1 MQDSTSFFMSMDV
14 YRLCANSRY
23 DILILDYTLG
33 ENNPERR
40 ILKVIIKRLKLWEN
54 TTKLLGVKGMTANV
68 IQVVASA
75 ATTAASTVTE
85 ATTEGKLDKIFQSS
99 EKASECNIYQAS
111 ELSYSIMNII
121 YILAAMIIVV
131 AIFTVVLYIYKF
143 IMNRRDPNYKKN
155 DDTFLDD

>member
-14 YRLCANSRY
+14 YRLCANS
-23 DILILDYTLG
+23 
-33 ENNPERR
+33 
-40 ILKVIIKRLKLWEN
+40 
-54 TTKLLGVKGMTANV
+54 MTANV

-99 EKASECNIYQAS
+99 EKAS

>member
-1 MQDSTSFFMSMDV
+1 MGKYNKIIGGKRHDGECDTGSGIGSYNGCIYG
-14 YRLCANSRY
+14 YR
-23 DILILDYTLG
+23 G
-33 ENNPERR
+33 NNGR
-40 ILKVIIKRLKLWEN
+40 
-54 TTKLLGVKGMTANV
+54 
-68 IQVVASA
+68 
-75 ATTAASTVTE
+75 
-85 ATTEGKLDKIFQSS
+85 IFQSS
-99 EKASECNIYQAS
+99 EKAS

>member
-40 ILKVIIKRLKLWEN
+40 ILKVIIKRLELWKN

-68 IQVVASA
+68 IQA

-99 EKASECNIYQAS
+99 EKAS

>member
-1 MQDSTSFFMSMDV
+1 MYCFVLYKTVHLFFMSMDV

-33 ENNPERR
+33 ENDPERR
-40 ILKVIIKRLKLWEN
+40 ILQVFIKRLELWEN

-75 ATTAASTVTE
+75 ATTATSTVTE

-99 EKASECNIYQAS
+99 EKAS

>member
-1 MQDSTSFFMSMDV
+1 MQVSTAFFMSMDV

-40 ILKVIIKRLKLWEN
+40 ILKGIIKRLKLWEN

-68 IQVVASA
+68 IQEVASA

-99 EKASECNIYQAS
+99 EKASE
-111 ELSYSIMNII
+111 LSYSIMNII
-121 YILAAMIIVV
+121 YI
-131 AIFTVVLYIYKF
+131 
-143 IMNRRDPNYKKN
+143 
-155 DDTFLDD
+155 

>member
-1 MQDSTSFFMSMDV
+1 MGKYNKIIGGKRHD
-14 YRLCANSRY
+14 
-23 DILILDYTLG
+23 G
-33 ENNPERR
+33 ECDTGGGISSYNGCIYGNR
-40 ILKVIIKRLKLWEN
+40 
-54 TTKLLGVKGMTANV
+54 G
-68 IQVVASA
+68 
-75 ATTAASTVTE
+75 
-85 ATTEGKLDKIFQSS
+85 TTEGKLDKIFQSY
-99 EKASECNIYQAS
+99 EKAS

>member
-75 ATTAASTVTE
+75 AATTVTE

-99 EKASECNIYQAS
+99 EKAS

>member
-54 TTKLLGVKGMTANV
+54 TTKLLGVKG
-68 IQVVASA
+68 
-75 ATTAASTVTE
+75 
-85 ATTEGKLDKIFQSS
+85 S
-99 EKASECNIYQAS
+99 EKAS

>member
-40 ILKVIIKRLKLWEN
+40 ILKVIIKRLELWEN

-75 ATTAASTVTE
+75 AKSTVTE

-99 EKASECNIYQAS
+99 EKAS

>member
-40 ILKVIIKRLKLWEN
+40 ILKVIIKRLELWEN
-54 TTKLLGVKGMTANV
+54 ITKLLGVKGMTANV

-85 ATTEGKLDKIFQSS
+85 ATTEGKLDKIFQNS
-99 EKASECNIYQAS
+99 EKAS
-111 ELSYSIMNII
+111 ELSYS
-121 YILAAMIIVV
+121 ILAAMIIVV

>member
-40 ILKVIIKRLKLWEN
+40 ILKVIIKRLELWKN

-68 IQVVASA
+68 MQVVASA
-75 ATTAASTVTE
+75 TAASTVTE

-99 EKASECNIYQAS
+99 EKAS

>member
-40 ILKVIIKRLKLWEN
+40 ILKVIIKRLELWEN

-75 ATTAASTVTE
+75 ATTAASDVYKRQSTVTE

-99 EKASECNIYQAS
+99 EKAS

>member
-40 ILKVIIKRLKLWEN
+40 ILKVIIKRLELWKN
-54 TTKLLGVKGMTANV
+54 TTKLLGVKGMT
-68 IQVVASA
+68 
-75 ATTAASTVTE
+75 ASTVTE

-99 EKASECNIYQAS
+99 EKAS

>member
-1 MQDSTSFFMSMDV
+1 MGKYNKIIGGKRHDGECDTGGGIGSYNGCIYSYRGNNGRKTGQD
-14 YRLCANSRY
+14 
-23 DILILDYTLG
+23 I
-33 ENNPERR
+33 PE
-40 ILKVIIKRLKLWEN
+40 
-54 TTKLLGVKGMTANV
+54 
-68 IQVVASA
+68 
-75 ATTAASTVTE
+75 
-85 ATTEGKLDKIFQSS
+85 
-99 EKASECNIYQAS
+99 AS

>member
-1 MQDSTSFFMSMDV
+1 
-14 YRLCANSRY
+14 
-23 DILILDYTLG
+23 
-33 ENNPERR
+33 
-40 ILKVIIKRLKLWEN
+40 
-54 TTKLLGVKGMTANV
+54 MTANV

-99 EKASECNIYQAS
+99 EKASE
-111 ELSYSIMNII
+111 LSYSIMNII

-143 IMNRRDPNYKKN
+143 IMNRRNPNYKKN

>member
-1 MQDSTSFFMSMDV
+1 MGKYNKIIGGKRHDGECDTGGGIGSYNGCIYS
-14 YRLCANSRY
+14 YR
-23 DILILDYTLG
+23 G
-33 ENNPERR
+33 NNGR
-40 ILKVIIKRLKLWEN
+40 
-54 TTKLLGVKGMTANV
+54 
-68 IQVVASA
+68 
-75 ATTAASTVTE
+75 
-85 ATTEGKLDKIFQSS
+85 KLDKIFQSS
-99 EKASECNIYQAS
+99 EKAS

>member
-68 IQVVASA
+68 IQAA

-99 EKASECNIYQAS
+99 EKAS

>member
-40 ILKVIIKRLKLWEN
+40 ILKVIIKRLELWKN

-99 EKASECNIYQAS
+99 EKAC

>member
-40 ILKVIIKRLKLWEN
+40 ILKVIIKRLELWEN

-68 IQVVASA
+68 IQVVAS
-75 ATTAASTVTE
+75 VTE

-99 EKASECNIYQAS
+99 EKAS

>member
-85 ATTEGKLDKIFQSS
+85 ATTEGKLDNRNIRCSTECRHSGNDHTGGSRKSGKIFYR
-99 EKASECNIYQAS
+99 AS
-111 ELSYSIMNII
+111 
-121 YILAAMIIVV
+121 
-131 AIFTVVLYIYKF
+131 
-143 IMNRRDPNYKKN
+143 DPNV
-155 DDTFLDD
+155 